1 MMNMNMSIRQ
11 EIQRQIVEIESRIS
25 QDRGDVEELKKLLE
39 RLRMQDFEE
48 DIRETD
54 NRQFLR
60 D

>member
-1 MMNMNMSIRQ
+1 MKMSIRQ

-25 QDRGDVEELKKLLE
+25 HDKGDVVELKKLLE

>member
-1 MMNMNMSIRQ
+1 MMNMSIRQ

-25 QDRGDVEELKKLLE
+25 QDSGDVAELKKLLE

>member
-1 MMNMNMSIRQ
+1 MMNMSIRQ
-11 EIQRQIVEIESRIS
+11 EIQRQIVEIESRMS
-25 QDRGDVEELKKLLE
+25 QDKGDVAELKKLLD

-54 NRQFLR
+54 SRQFLR

>member
-1 MMNMNMSIRQ
+1 MKMSIRQ

-25 QDRGDVEELKKLLE
+25 QDRGDVAELKKLLE

-54 NRQFLR
+54 SRQFLR

>member
-1 MMNMNMSIRQ
+1 MMKMSIRQ

-25 QDRGDVEELKKLLE
+25 HDKGDVVELKKLLE

>member
-1 MMNMNMSIRQ
+1 MNMSIRQ
-11 EIQRQIVEIESRIS
+11 EIQKQIVEIESRIS
-25 QDRGDVEELKKLLE
+25 QDSGDVAELKKLLE
-39 RLRMQDFEE
+39 RLRMQDFGE

>member
-1 MMNMNMSIRQ
+1 MMNMSIRQ

-25 QDRGDVEELKKLLE
+25 QDSGDVAELKKLLD

-48 DIRETD
+48 DIREVD
-54 NRQFLR
+54 SRQFLR

>member
-1 MMNMNMSIRQ
+1 MSIRQ
-11 EIQRQIVEIESRIS
+11 EIQRQIAEIESRIS
-25 QDRGDVEELKKLLE
+25 HDKGDVVELKKLLE

-48 DIRETD
+48 DIREVD

>member
-1 MMNMNMSIRQ
+1 MMNMSIRQ
-11 EIQRQIVEIESRIS
+11 EIQRQIVEIETRIS
-25 QDRGDVEELKKLLE
+25 QDKGDVEELKKLLT

>member
-1 MMNMNMSIRQ
+1 MKMSIRQ

-25 QDRGDVEELKKLLE
+25 HDKGDVVELKKLLE

-48 DIRETD
+48 DIREVD

>member
-1 MMNMNMSIRQ
+1 MMKMSIRQ

-25 QDRGDVEELKKLLE
+25 HDKGDVVELKKLLE

-48 DIRETD
+48 DIREVD
-54 NRQFLR
+54 SRQFLR

>member
-1 MMNMNMSIRQ
+1 
-11 EIQRQIVEIESRIS
+11 V
-25 QDRGDVEELKKLLE
+25 ELKKLME

-48 DIRETD
+48 DIREVD

>member
-1 MMNMNMSIRQ
+1 MMNMSIRQ

-25 QDRGDVEELKKLLE
+25 QDRGDVAELKKLLE

-48 DIRETD
+48 DIREVD
-54 NRQFLR
+54 SRQFLR

>member
-1 MMNMNMSIRQ
+1 MMNMSIRQ
-11 EIQRQIVEIESRIS
+11 EIQRQIVEIESRMS
-25 QDRGDVEELKKLLE
+25 QDKGDVVELKKLLE

>member
-1 MMNMNMSIRQ
+1 MNMSIRQ

-25 QDRGDVEELKKLLE
+25 HDKGDVVELKKLLE
-39 RLRMQDFEE
+39 RLKMQDFEE

>member
-1 MMNMNMSIRQ
+1 MMKMSIRQ

-25 QDRGDVEELKKLLE
+25 HDKGDVVELKKLLE
-39 RLRMQDFEE
+39 RLKMQDFEE
-48 DIRETD
+48 DIREVD

>member
-1 MMNMNMSIRQ
+1 MKMSIRQ

-25 QDRGDVEELKKLLE
+25 QDKGDVAELKKLLE

-48 DIRETD
+48 DIREVD
-54 NRQFLR
+54 SRQFLR

>member
-1 MMNMNMSIRQ
+1 MNMSIRQ
-11 EIQRQIVEIESRIS
+11 EIQRQIAEIESRIS
-25 QDRGDVEELKKLLE
+25 HDKGDVVELKKLLE

-48 DIRETD
+48 DIREVD

>member
-1 MMNMNMSIRQ
+1 MNMSIRQ
-11 EIQRQIVEIESRIS
+11 EIQRQIAEIESRIS
-25 QDRGDVEELKKLLE
+25 HDKGDVAELKKLLE

>member
-1 MMNMNMSIRQ
+1 MMNMSIRQ

-25 QDRGDVEELKKLLE
+25 QDRGDVVELKKLLE

-48 DIRETD
+48 DIREVD
-54 NRQFLR
+54 SRQFLR

>member
-1 MMNMNMSIRQ
+1 MNMSIRQ

-25 QDRGDVEELKKLLE
+25 HDKGDVVELKKLLE

-48 DIRETD
+48 DIREVD

>member
-1 MMNMNMSIRQ
+1 MMNMSIRQ

-25 QDRGDVEELKKLLE
+25 QDSGDVAELKKLLD

-54 NRQFLR
+54 SRQFLR

>member
-1 MMNMNMSIRQ
+1 MNMSIRQ

-25 QDRGDVEELKKLLE
+25 QDRGDVAELKRLLE
-39 RLRMQDFEE
+39 RLKMQDFEE

>member
-1 MMNMNMSIRQ
+1 MNMSIRQ
-11 EIQRQIVEIESRIS
+11 EIQRQIAEIESRIS
-25 QDRGDVEELKKLLE
+25 HDKGDVVELKKLME

-48 DIRETD
+48 DIREVD

>member
-1 MMNMNMSIRQ
+1 MMKMSIRQ

-25 QDRGDVEELKKLLE
+25 QDKGDVVELKKLLE
-39 RLRMQDFEE
+39 RLKMQDFEE

>member
-1 MMNMNMSIRQ
+1 MKMSIRQ

-25 QDRGDVEELKKLLE
+25 QDRGDVAELKKLLE

-54 NRQFLR
+54 GRQFLR

>member
-1 MMNMNMSIRQ
+1 MSIRQ

-25 QDRGDVEELKKLLE
+25 QDKGDVAELKKLLE

-48 DIRETD
+48 DIREVD
-54 NRQFLR
+54 SRQFLR

>member
-1 MMNMNMSIRQ
+1 MMNMSIRQ
-11 EIQRQIVEIESRIS
+11 EIQRQIVEIESRMT
-25 QDRGDVEELKKLLE
+25 QDKGDVAELKKLLE
-39 RLRMQDFEE
+39 RLKMQDFEE

>member
-1 MMNMNMSIRQ
+1 MMKMSIRQ

-25 QDRGDVEELKKLLE
+25 HDKGDVVELKKLLE

-48 DIRETD
+48 DIREVD